1 MILKCGPVKES
12 HHPRQFTLYNNEV
25 APQQKWPFQTINV
38 CMYYGSDFVLY
49 LLTS

>member
-12 HHPRQFTLYNNEV
+12 HHPRQFALYNNEV
-25 APQQKWPFQTINV
+25 APWQKCPFQAINV
-38 CMYYGSDFVLY
+38 CIYYGAESVLY